1 MGARVKLSDV
11 AARAGVSPAAASM
24 ALNGLAEG
32 NLAPATRDRIIAAAA
47 ELDYAPDMVAQ
58 SLRRQKT
65 HAVGL
70 ITDSIA
76 SSPFAGRLLA
86 GAMDEATEHGYALL
100 IVDSQNHRDREERAI
115 GELARRRVDG
125 LIYATMGLEHLAEA
139 PATRLPLVLAN
150 CWTDDHTIAVIPDE
164 TRAGEAAASYLTGLG
179 HRRLAMVAGLS
190 EPAGPLRTDA
200 FVARARAAGMTPTI
214 RTIDGDWSIEAGY
227 HAGIALLTA
236 PDGRPFAPEERPSAV
251 WGVNDRVATGVLLA
265 ATRLGL
271 DVPGD
276 LSVMGM
282 DDQEAL
288 ADCIVPALTT
298 LALPHRR
305 LGETAASLLLRLL
318 EPPDEPLEAGPR
330 KLECPLIVRASTAPP
345 AGGVDSRVPAPG
357 RLGR

>member
-1 MGARVKLSDV
+1 MSAPRIKLSDV

-47 ELDYAPDMVAQ
+47 ELNYAPDMVAQ

-65 HAVGL
+65 HALGL

-86 GAMDEATEHGYALL
+86 GAMDEATQRGYAVF
-100 IVDSQNHRDREERAI
+100 IVDAQNHRDREERAI

-125 LIYATMGLEHLAEA
+125 LIYATMGLEHLAVA
-139 PATRLPLVLAN
+139 PATPLPLVLAN
-150 CWTDDHTIAVIPDE
+150 CWADDDTIAVIPDE
-164 TRAGEAAASYLTGLG
+164 TRAGEAAAAYLTGLG
-179 HRRLAMVAGLS
+179 HRRLAMVTGLHG
-190 EPAGPLRTDA
+190 PAGPLRTDA
-200 FVARARAAGMTPTI
+200 FVARARAAGAEPI
-214 RTIDGDWSIEAGY
+214 VRTIARDWSIDAGY
-227 HAGIALLTA
+227 HAAMALLA
-236 PDGRPFAPEERPSAV
+236 GPEGNPLDEADRPGAV

-271 DVPGD
+271 SVPGD

-288 ADCIVPALTT
+288 ADRIVPALTT

-305 LGETAASLLLRLL
+305 LGETAVSLLLRLL
-318 EPPDEPLEAGPR
+318 EPADEPLEGGQR
-330 KLECPLIVRASTAPP
+330 KLECPLIERASTAPP
-345 AGGVDSRVPAPG
+345 S
-357 RLGR
+357 